1 MEQGLFDD
9 VFTPGA
15 AWRYRGSSRRCPIG
29 MVFTASNML
38 LIYLLTLV
46 DCRGSAAFVAGRAE
60 ACRAEACCAEAC
72 RAEA

>member
-1 MEQGLFDD
+1 
-9 VFTPGA
+9 
-15 AWRYRGSSRRCPIG
+15 

-72 RAEA
+72 RAEAYRAEA